1 MTTKAGI
8 EACWA
13 WRVLSSRAD
22 GRLEDPGTDYGG
34 LLEGMDAVELLAL
47 AEQVQ
52 ERLKAMGIEDVP
64 PGDGLVFHRNVEP
77 RHLFIDR
84 EYGIHLDRK
93 DGMVLSLR
101 PLVKAVFILFLKH
114 PEGILLKERD
124 LYEEEL
130 NEIYAVIA
138 PNVAM
143 EDREGRI
150 RRLVNPM
157 DNSFSEKASVL
168 NARLEKVLPAGTAG
182 HYKIQGTNGFP
193 RRIPLDP
200 LLVSWE

>member
-8 EACWA
+8 EACWV
-13 WRVLSSRAD
+13 WWMLSSRAN

-34 LLEGMDAVELLAL
+34 LLEGMDAAELLAL

-52 ERLKAMGIEDVP
+52 ERLK
-64 PGDGLVFHRNVEP
+64 VFHRNEEP

-138 PNVAM
+138 PNVAR

-150 RRLVNPM
+150 RRLVNPT

>member
-8 EACWA
+8 EACWV

-34 LLEGMDAVELLAL
+34 LLEGMDAAELLAL

-52 ERLKAMGIEDVP
+52 ERLK
-64 PGDGLVFHRNVEP
+64 VFHRNEEP

-93 DGMVLSLR
+93 DGMALSLR

-138 PNVAM
+138 PNVAR

-150 RRLVNPM
+150 RRLVNPT